1 MTIRKGRNKDNRI
14 SKELH
19 AVQRYLGKA
28 SLWPTEHTLTV
39 VPGTGVGES
48 TVERRRTAEHL
59 LILTVRRGKGR
70 RIRTIT
76 TAPVHDNS

>member
-1 MTIRKGRNKDNRI
+1 M
-14 SKELH
+14 
-19 AVQRYLGKA
+19 GKA

-39 VPGTGVGES
+39 VPGTGVEES

-59 LILTVRRGKGR
+59 LILTVKGKKGR
-70 RIRTIT
+70 RIRNIT